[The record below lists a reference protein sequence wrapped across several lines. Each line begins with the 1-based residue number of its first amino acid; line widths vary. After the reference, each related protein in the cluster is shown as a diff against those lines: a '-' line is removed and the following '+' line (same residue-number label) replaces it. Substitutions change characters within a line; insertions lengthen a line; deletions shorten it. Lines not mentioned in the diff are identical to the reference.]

1 MRRPVLSNTRF
12 AELLWL
18 AAREETDHRRRA
30 LERAG
35 RAARFWPEEA
45 ATVVDSGRSL
55 TDLHAVGP
63 WVAHRMQDWLDHPP
77 PIHEPDPDRRGF
89 LSFAEVR
96 GVLDADPAWET
107 TPHGDLQVHS
117 TDSDGKL
124 PLGDMA
130 TAAKALGRTFIAST
144 DHSQSLRIAN
154 GMNASDLALHNALIE
169 RLNHEAAATGDP
181 FRVLRSIEMDVFV
194 DGSGDMDAEDLRDLD
209 LVLGA
214 FHSKLRVAEDVT
226 DRYLAALRNPAVHVL
241 AHPTT
246 RMYGRRVGLVA
257 DWARVFDEAAHLG
270 KALEIDATP
279 ARQDLNAELA
289 RLAVAR
295 GVRWF
300 SIGSDAHSAGELA
313 FLPFG
318 LAIAALAG
326 VPRERVLNYLR
337 ADEVIAWARGI
348 SHG

>member
-1 MRRPVLSNTRF
+1 MHSAIPSNAEL
-12 AELLWL
+12 AELLWR

-35 RAARFWPEEA
+35 RAARFWTEEA
-45 ATVVDSGRSL
+45 STVVDGGRSL

-77 PIHEPDPDRRGF
+77 PVPEPDPERRGF
-89 LSFAEVR
+89 LSLAHVR
-96 GVLDADPAWET
+96 RVLDADPAWEAM
-107 TPHGDLQVHS
+107 PHGDLQVHS

-124 PLGDMA
+124 SLGDMA

-154 GMNASDLALHNALIE
+154 GMDAAELAAHNALID
-169 RLNHEAAATGDP
+169 RINHEAIAADEP

-194 DGSGDMDAEDLRDLD
+194 DGSGDMDPTHLHDLD

-257 DWARVFDEAAHLG
+257 DWARVFD
-270 KALEIDATP
+270 
-279 ARQDLNAELA
+279 
-289 RLAVAR
+289 
-295 GVRWF
+295 
-300 SIGSDAHSAGELA
+300 
-313 FLPFG
+313 
-318 LAIAALAG
+318 
-326 VPRERVLNYLR
+326 
-337 ADEVIAWARGI
+337 
-348 SHG
+348 